1 MALIDD
7 AAGRREDIP
16 HEPGQWMELR
26 SLTWPELENARK
38 VKQSTT
44 FAELG
49 EIGPDTLKQLQ
60 GLTNDAVA
68 GAMADPLASV
78 DVLMVLKAGVLRWS
92 YGAEVT
98 IENLGKLDAETAK
111 WAATQIVQAPT
122 EEQRKNS
129 SNGSTAASTVTA
141 SRPMSG
147 S

>member
-26 SLTWPELENARK
+26 SLTWPELEKARK
-38 VKQSTT
+38 IKQSAT
-44 FAELG
+44 FADLG
-49 EIGPDTLKQLQ
+49 DIGPDTLKQLQ
-60 GLTNDAVA
+60 GLTSDAVA
-68 GAMADPLASV
+68 DAVSDPLATL
-78 DVLMVLKAGVLRWS
+78 DVLTVLSVGILRWS
-92 YGAEVT
+92 YAAEVT
-98 IENLGKLDAETAK
+98 VANIERLDSETAR
-111 WAATQIVQAPT
+111 WAAREIVQAPN

-129 SNGSTAASTVTA
+129 SNGSTDTSTVTA